1 MGIAIRAINMR
12 KLAAIDIVFLGRKLI
27 IAEYAAGVFFS
38 AALGLFVLFRGHS
51 FWQTVL
57 GIYMICLATNY
68 IPMLLHAL
76 AISTQQNARVELADE
91 LTEKRRAMSKY
102 RRQSLLLLVPLFTP
116 VLEVTQSLARS
127 RKIEFLS
134 K

>member
-1 MGIAIRAINMR
+1 MDIAIRAINMR

-38 AALGLFVLFRGHS
+38 AALGLFVLLRGHS

-57 GIYMICLATNY
+57 GIYLICLATNY

-76 AISTQQNARVELADE
+76 AISTQQNARVEMADE
-91 LTEKRRAMSKY
+91 LTKTKSHVEIPSA
-102 RRQSLLLLVPLFTP
+102 VPAFTGP
-116 VLEVTQSLARS
+116 TVHASARDRPIIGSVT
-127 RKIEFLS
+127 
-134 K
+134 

>member
-1 MGIAIRAINMR
+1 MDIAIRAINMR

-57 GIYMICLATNY
+57 GIYLICLATNY

-76 AISTQQNARVELADE
+76 AISTQQNARVEMADE
-91 LTEKRRAMSKY
+91 LTKTKSHVEIPSA
-102 RRQSLLLLVPLFTP
+102 VPAFTGP
-116 VLEVTQSLARS
+116 TVHASARDRPIIGSVT
-127 RKIEFLS
+127 
-134 K
+134 